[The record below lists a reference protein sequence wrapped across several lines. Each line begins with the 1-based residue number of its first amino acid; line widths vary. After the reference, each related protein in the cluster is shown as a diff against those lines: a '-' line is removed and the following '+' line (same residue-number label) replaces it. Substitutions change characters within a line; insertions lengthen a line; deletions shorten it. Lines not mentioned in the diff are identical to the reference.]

1 MSLMIFFIKVSTIV
15 THYKRS
21 LALSAPRNIINALVK
36 YLILPGTF
44 TYLLESK
51 RYGNL
56 MANL

>member
-1 MSLMIFFIKVSTIV
+1 MIFFIKVSTIV

>member
-1 MSLMIFFIKVSTIV
+1 MILFIKVSTIV

-36 YLILPGTF
+36 YLILPGTV
-44 TYLLESK
+44 TYLLERK

-56 MANL
+56 MGNL